1 MSRAGGCLALGLAL
15 LLAVAPAEGQIPPG
29 DRQPHDAMIQ
39 RRAQLEQQ
47 VRQRFMAEVSR
58 ELGLESAQRERMET
72 VLRQGAENRRS
83 LAMESRQLRMD
94 LVQAVRDPATPAP
107 EFQRLLNRMNGIR
120 AREQALERREME
132 ALAEFLDAR
141 QQAQFLVLRMELN
154 ERVRGMG
161 PGPRPDGAPGP
172 RRRPGS

>member
-1 MSRAGGCLALGLAL
+1 MKRASVGLVVGL
-15 LLAVAPAEGQIPPG
+15 ILCTAVPQLEGQTLPEE
-29 DRQPHDAMIQ
+29 ALQ

-47 VRQRFMAEVSR
+47 VRHRFLAEVSR
-58 ELGLESAQRERMET
+58 ELGLEGGQRQRMEA
-72 VLRQGAENRRS
+72 VLREGAEGRRS
-83 LAMESRQLRMD
+83 LAMESRQLRHD
-94 LVQAVRDPATPAP
+94 LVRAVEDPSTTSAQY
-107 EFQRLLNRMNGIR
+107 QRLLNRVNGIR

-141 QQAQFLVLRMELN
+141 QQAQFLVLRMHFN

-161 PGPRPDGAPGP
+161 PGPRQDGAPGP